1 MKSRPVL
8 GAIGEMLWDVYPDA
22 AHFGGAPAN
31 FAAHA
36 ASLGAESWMVSA
48 VGMDDLGEKAL
59 QLLQERNVLGTQ
71 VTRDRE
77 HPTGQVRVTL
87 NAAAQASYEF
97 IEDPAW
103 DHLPW
108 TEALSDLARRCDAVC
123 FGSLAQRAPTSR
135 DTIRRF
141 LQATRPGT
149 LRVFDVNLRQ
159 RFYSAEVL
167 HASLELASAV
177 KLNDEELPVVA
188 EFCGLRATQPL
199 DQLKE
204 LADRFQ
210 LRLAALTRGAQ
221 GSLLLAEGRVD
232 ECPAPATE
240 VVDTVGAGDAFTA
253 TLVTDFLGGVPL
265 ETINRHANAV
275 AAYVCS
281 QRGATPTLPAPLRL
295 P

>member
-1 MKSRPVL
+1 MNPRPVI

-36 ASLGAESWMVSA
+36 ASLGAESWMISA
-48 VGMDDLGEKAL
+48 VGADDLGEKAL
-59 QLLQERNVLGTQ
+59 QLLRERNVLGTH
-71 VTRDRE
+71 VTRDPA

-97 IEDPAW
+97 IEEPAW

-108 TEALSDLARRCDAVC
+108 TEALADLANRCDAVC

-135 DTIRRF
+135 GTIQRF
-141 LQATRPGT
+141 IQATRSDT

-159 RFYSAEVL
+159 RFYSVEVL
-167 HASLELASAV
+167 RTSLELASAV

-188 EFCGLRATQPL
+188 ELCGLRAKESL
-199 DQLKE
+199 GQLEE

-210 LRLAALTRGAQ
+210 LRLAALTRGAR
-221 GSLLLAEGRVD
+221 GSLLFADGRVD
-232 ECPAPATE
+232 ECPAPAAE
-240 VVDTVGAGDAFTA
+240 VIDTVGAGDAFTA
-253 TLVTDFLGGVPL
+253 TLVTDLLDDQPL

-275 AAYVCS
+275 AAFVCS
-281 QRGATPTLPAPLRL
+281 RRGATPPLPERLRV